1 MRATFAAVYNSLPSL
16 SADIEMQVEAAEAET
31 EEQVCEVV
39 PTPPAPTRASLLPA
53 TSERSDSTS
62 FSAYP
67 RPPRVS
73 GQLTLSLEQDHVL
86 SAQASK
92 DMRRA
97 VGQSWLTNRFGYPPK
112 GNQQAKLVGQWA
124 EERFLQ
130 HTASHQLGYVRRRF
144 FGFSL
149 MLLASY
155 IYAQTRIYVDTV
167 TGDSEFVHDEQNEKL
182 FSVATLLVGAW
193 LIPRAQSRYQL
204 VVSFVAILSYEVQ
217 LWGEPR
223 GVEPESSLGRIYRL
237 SELLMFTAVV
247 CLNGCLDYLP
257 CALVCN
263 AAWASFSAC
272 EILTALREPAGRT
285 AYQSL
290 LDAFD
295 NIFAGFVAVVMFL
308 YGARRTNRFERE
320 IFLQH
325 TLLSEDVRAAGAEA
339 PA

>member
-16 SADIEMQVEAAEAET
+16 SADIEMQVEAAKAET

-193 LIPRAQSRYQL
+193 LIPRAQSRGLERQRGQL
-204 VVSFVAILSYEVQ
+204 RSRESLAQRAVQAEELRIRASNVVRRVAVDPQ
-217 LWGEPR
+217 AQTKDVGFRGETGAADLVAR
-223 GVEPESSLGRIYRL
+223 HLDLEQAVHSDMESAERERESDRKRARL
-237 SELLMFTAVV
+237 SSR
-247 CLNGCLDYLP
+247 DRD
-257 CALVCN
+257 
-263 AAWASFSAC
+263 SA
-272 EILTALREPAGRT
+272 
-285 AYQSL
+285 
-290 LDAFD
+290 
-295 NIFAGFVAVVMFL
+295 
-308 YGARRTNRFERE
+308 
-320 IFLQH
+320 
-325 TLLSEDVRAAGAEA
+325 
-339 PA
+339 